1 MKVLID
7 KSFSKDLKKID
18 DKKIK
23 NSLADIIE
31 SVASAKS
38 ISSIKNCRKLA
49 GSKNAYRIRLGS
61 YRIGVLLVDET
72 VIFICFL
79 HRSVIYNYFPK

>member
-1 MKVLID
+1 MKILID
-7 KSFSKDLKKID
+7 KSFAKDLKKID

-23 NSLADIIE
+23 NNVADIIE
-31 SVASAKS
+31 SIANAKT
-38 ISSIKNCRKLA
+38 ISSFKNCKKLI

-61 YRIGVLLVDET
+61 YRIGFLYNGET

-79 HRSVIYNYFPK
+79 HRSEIYKYFPK